1 MAIKPGLVEL
11 HLTLEEIIDDEDNYV
26 RDLLFILKRTITS
39 PKFYCSDSKITNFR
53 ADRRSRL
60 IYQIL
65 LKEVSLKA

>member
-39 PKFYCSDSKITNFR
+39 PIFCCFDSKITK
-53 ADRRSRL
+53 
-60 IYQIL
+60 IL
-65 LKEVSLKA
+65 RQMGEVD